1 MAAFPL
7 AMFNAL
13 GDQVAGRRGRLC
25 FPTRRDAPSYTRFER
40 FNKGGRHETC

>member
-7 AMFNAL
+7 AVFNAL

-25 FPTRRDAPSYTRFER
+25 SRIRLEYSIE
-40 FNKGGRHETC
+40 